1 MKKIFTAIFMLVSL
15 SVSAVTVNDAAG
27 TFKGTLNIGGR
38 MYPNKEVYILPGTES
53 NAITFVLPDFK
64 YGNASLGNI
73 VLVNIPMAAN
83 GQLTLE
89 EATLYLPAI
98 KERATINVVNGMEDG
113 GTTYNSVISAD
124 EAQVLLSIAAPSLP
138 EPIFVLFA
146 GEKTKD
152 NYAITNGGF
161 EGNWSNSELT
171 GWHSFPSATGVLAS
185 MAGGED
191 QFKQSTETRPG
202 SPGTRSLMIASDLIA
217 GVKANGN
224 CTNGRIN
231 AGSTTANDPAN
242 NYNFSDP
249 SSNGYNTPFSG
260 NPDSIVF
267 WAKYIPAD
275 QKPSNTE
282 NKARM
287 HTVIT
292 TNARYQDP
300 EASNYSSVKVAE
312 ATINY
317 SATADMGWQRLTV
330 PFVYSSLDPASVAYV
345 LVTFT
350 TNQTPGG
357 GTTYS
362 TGSFLN
368 KTVHPDRIYLDD
380 AEMIYNHS
388 LTSLKMNGTPVSFSN
403 GRAQTAQVYSDSTYT
418 FAATTNAKAAKT
430 FIGYDAA
437 NYCVYVYVVAN
448 NYSQAR
454 AYSLYTLQM
463 AEPIKNTVYSYSAE
477 TCDNEPY
484 SDHLFQNL
492 TQSGEYHT
500 SIPNTQGGDSLIT
513 LTLVV
518 NKTYTF
524 PTLATIKMDESYTW
538 RNHTYESLIPGVY
551 TFADSLKTK
560 TGCDSVYTLKLTVQ
574 SIGYWYEESIAVCQ
588 NEESEWHHKTL
599 NTHEAGTFMVY
610 DSLKSAY
617 GKDSVYQLTLTVL
630 PVYAYLQEDA
640 IQMDEVYSWRN
651 HTYGNLTPGVY
662 TFADS
667 LKTQSGCDSI
677 YMLKLTVHSIGY
689 LYNESLSACV
699 NEEIT
704 WHGKTLPT
712 ANEGVYV
719 LYDSLKSSY
728 GQDSIYELTLSVHPV
743 YLFTEEKYVNE
754 ANLEWRSKTI
764 QDLPKRE
771 EPYLIY
777 DSLTSQFGCDSIY
790 LLRLHVSDIP
800 ITYGSYS
807 NECCEGEFIVFDG
820 VEYRESFEGEIRIS
834 EPNIYGGDSIVHLTI
849 TVFPSYLIEE
859 EMTIVVGEERTW
871 EYYNLSQFPVGST
884 TLKAEY
890 WSEAYCDSTRVLH
903 LTVEPIPIGAGIPN
917 TLPEKRVARKVVYNG
932 RMYIIRKD
940 ENIYDV
946 LGNKIQ

>member
-15 SVSAVTVNDAAG
+15 SVSAVTVDEAAG

-249 SSNGYNTPFSG
+249 SSNGYNTPFAG

-300 EASNYSSVKVAE
+300 EADDYSAVKVAS
-312 ATINY
+312 AAINY
-317 SATADMGWQRLTV
+317 AATADMGWQRIAV
-330 PFVYSSLDPASVAYV
+330 PFDYTGIAGEPAYI
-345 LVTFT
+345 LTTFT
-350 TNQTPGG
+350 TNQIPGG
-357 GTTYS
+357 GSSY
-362 TGSFLN
+362 N
-368 KTVHPDRIYLDD
+368 KGTSMKPVYVLDSVYLDD
-380 AEMIYNHS
+380 VELIYNNA
-388 LTSLKMNGTPVSFSN
+388 LTSFSIDANALSFSQHIASVEEN
-403 GRAQTAQVYSDSTYT
+403 YCDSCANYIAAADGQTAQSFIAFDAIHKCIHIYVIADDFAQSGAYQLYRVEFSDSDTRDLGP
-418 FAATTNAKAAKT
+418 
-430 FIGYDAA
+430 IGDG
-437 NYCVYVYVVAN
+437 
-448 NYSQAR
+448 
-454 AYSLYTLQM
+454 L
-463 AEPIKNTVYSYSAE
+463 
-477 TCDNEPY
+477 
-484 SDHLFQNL
+484 
-492 TQSGEYHT
+492 
-500 SIPNTQGGDSLIT
+500 
-513 LTLVV
+513 
-518 NKTYTF
+518 
-524 PTLATIKMDESYTW
+524 
-538 RNHTYESLIPGVY
+538 
-551 TFADSLKTK
+551 
-560 TGCDSVYTLKLTVQ
+560 
-574 SIGYWYEESIAVCQ
+574 ESIKQSDDKAQKVL
-588 NEESEWHHKTL
+588 L
-599 NTHEAGTFMVY
+599 NGQLFIRRGDVWFNAAGV
-610 DSLKSAY
+610 
-617 GKDSVYQLTLTVL
+617 
-630 PVYAYLQEDA
+630 
-640 IQMDEVYSWRN
+640 
-651 HTYGNLTPGVY
+651 
-662 TFADS
+662 
-667 LKTQSGCDSI
+667 
-677 YMLKLTVHSIGY
+677 
-689 LYNESLSACV
+689 
-699 NEEIT
+699 
-704 WHGKTLPT
+704 
-712 ANEGVYV
+712 
-719 LYDSLKSSY
+719 
-728 GQDSIYELTLSVHPV
+728 
-743 YLFTEEKYVNE
+743 
-754 ANLEWRSKTI
+754 
-764 QDLPKRE
+764 
-771 EPYLIY
+771 
-777 DSLTSQFGCDSIY
+777 
-790 LLRLHVSDIP
+790 
-800 ITYGSYS
+800 
-807 NECCEGEFIVFDG
+807 
-820 VEYRESFEGEIRIS
+820 
-834 EPNIYGGDSIVHLTI
+834 
-849 TVFPSYLIEE
+849 
-859 EMTIVVGEERTW
+859 
-871 EYYNLSQFPVGST
+871 
-884 TLKAEY
+884 
-890 WSEAYCDSTRVLH
+890 RV
-903 LTVEPIPIGAGIPN
+903 
-917 TLPEKRVARKVVYNG
+917 K
-932 RMYIIRKD
+932 
-940 ENIYDV
+940 
-946 LGNKIQ
+946 